1 MTLGK
6 FMLSDLKWLK
16 ISTCNCCIFQIDSLP
31 DNNPMK
37 VLMNLTELFEPV
49 VTLLRDPK
57 MCSARQVLAYG
68 LKSLD
73 VLTIVKSDEL
83 TYLFF
88 NAITK

>member
-1 MTLGK
+1 
-6 FMLSDLKWLK
+6 
-16 ISTCNCCIFQIDSLP
+16 
-31 DNNPMK
+31 
-37 VLMNLTELFEPV
+37 MNLTELFEPV

-57 MCSARQVLAYG
+57 MCSAQQILAYG